1 MKAKK
6 QFFKECHLAGRQ
18 YYDVDE
24 VWNEL
29 TIGTKLN
36 LEYDEENRYDD
47 NAVAV
52 TYQRKGK
59 NSDGEKFMLGY
70 IPRSDNFEIASLLK
84 MGWEPFV
91 CRISKITPDNHYE
104 DQTASIARLI
114 HISQHKAPENDSSR
128 LYPQGTLDEFR
139 FLCKIPFFASFL

>member
-6 QFFKECHLAGRQ
+6 QFFKECHLTGRQ

-29 TIGTKLN
+29 AIGTKLN

-52 TYQRKGK
+52 TYRRKGK
-59 NSDGEKFMLGY
+59 DGDGEKFMLGH
-70 IPRSDNFEIASLLK
+70 IPRSDNFEIAQLLK
-84 MGWEPFV
+84 MNWEPFV
-91 CRISKITPDNHYE
+91 CRISKITPDNHYN
-104 DQTASIARLI
+104 DQIRLT
-114 HISQHKAPENDSSR
+114 ISVKPN
-128 LYPQGTLDEFR
+128 L
-139 FLCKIPFFASFL
+139 